1 MRFLTF
7 FIFIVFSPALSF
19 SQCFNTGGIGG
30 FEQATLNPD
39 FIALNQGNG
48 TLELSTAAKNSGNQ
62 SLKAVI
68 TTAGAWQ
75 VRLYND
81 NTCNF
86 NKTVK
91 GSYTVSFYLK
101 GENFKV
107 LKN

>member
-1 MRFLTF
+1 MFYFQYL
-7 FIFIVFSPALSF
+7 
-19 SQCFNTGGIGG
+19 NTGGIGG

-39 FIALNQGNG
+39 FIALNQENG

-62 SLKAVI
+62 SLKAVV
-68 TTAGAWQ
+68 TAEGAWQ

-86 NKTVK
+86 NKTNK
-91 GSYTVSFYLK
+91 GTYSVSFYLK